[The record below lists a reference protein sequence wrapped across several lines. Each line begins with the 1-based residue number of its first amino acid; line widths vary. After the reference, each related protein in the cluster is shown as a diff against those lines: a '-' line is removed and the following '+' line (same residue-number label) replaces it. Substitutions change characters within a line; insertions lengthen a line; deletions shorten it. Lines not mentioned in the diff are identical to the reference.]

1 MTRYADLGV
10 RPVINAAATL
20 TRLGGSLMPLPVLE
34 AMAAGAES
42 YVDMP
47 ELQRRVGERIAA
59 MTHNEA
65 CYVSSGAA
73 AGMAIAV
80 AGCIAGRDLDCV
92 RRLPHVDGPAPEVVV
107 YRKQRNGYDQAAR
120 QTGARLIEVDE
131 RSAAALDA
139 AISPR
144 TVCVLYFAGAH
155 VAAGALPLEDV
166 VSVAHARRIPVLVD
180 AAAQIPPLS
189 SLWRF
194 TCELGADA
202 AIFSGGKGLRGPQA
216 SGLLLGTR
224 AIVENCIANGPP
236 NHSLGRPM
244 KVGKEE
250 MMGLLAAV
258 EWSLQQ
264 DEDDILGGYEA
275 TVRRW
280 LEGLRGLPGV
290 SVERG
295 YPSEAGQPHARA
307 VVHIGPTAV
316 TTRAELVA
324 ALWDGDP
331 RIAVGEVEPDAV
343 ALNPQ
348 TLEPGEDEIVLQ
360 AMRRLLGSR
369 ALSAATGDQTLL

>member
-1 MTRYADLGV
+1 MTR
-10 RPVINAAATL
+10 
-20 TRLGGSLMPLPVLE
+20 
-34 AMAAGAES
+34 
-42 YVDMP
+42 
-47 ELQRRVGERIAA
+47 
-59 MTHNEA
+59 NEA
-65 CYVSSGAA
+65 CYVSAGAA
-73 AGMAIAV
+73 AGIAIAV
-80 AGCIAGRDLDCV
+80 AGCIAGRDVDCV

-120 QTGARLIEVDE
+120 QTGARLVEVDE

-155 VAAGALPLEDV
+155 LAAGALPLEDV

-258 EWSLQQ
+258 EWSLEQ
-264 DEDDILGGYEA
+264 DEDDILGGYDA

-360 AMRRLLGSR
+360 AMRRLLG
-369 ALSAATGDQTLL
+369 